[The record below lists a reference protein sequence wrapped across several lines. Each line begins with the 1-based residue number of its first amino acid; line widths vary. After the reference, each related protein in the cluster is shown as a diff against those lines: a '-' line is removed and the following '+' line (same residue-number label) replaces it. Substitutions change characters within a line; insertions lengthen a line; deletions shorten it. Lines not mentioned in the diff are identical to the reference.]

1 MDVSQLHRPCVPK
14 QRVDQIV
21 EKQGAFP
28 LRPIEV
34 RCWAIVMC
42 ASSSLQDPEEGAAA

>member
-1 MDVSQLHRPCVPK
+1 MSANGIGPAFRNNE
-14 QRVDQIV
+14 RVDQIV

-34 RCWAIVMC
+34 PCWAIVLC
-42 ASSSLQDPEEGAAA
+42 ASSFLQGQK